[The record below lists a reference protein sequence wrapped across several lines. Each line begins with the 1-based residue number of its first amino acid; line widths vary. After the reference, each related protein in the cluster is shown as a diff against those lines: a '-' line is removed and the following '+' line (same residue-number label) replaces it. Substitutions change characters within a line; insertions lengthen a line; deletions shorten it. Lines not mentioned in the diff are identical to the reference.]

1 MHASDACEAAGCRA
15 NLRTSGG
22 MESVSRRVAGT
33 AAVRSR
39 VLALVTADAEVAVAV
54 KREEE
59 IRK

>member
-1 MHASDACEAAGCRA
+1 
-15 NLRTSGG
+15 